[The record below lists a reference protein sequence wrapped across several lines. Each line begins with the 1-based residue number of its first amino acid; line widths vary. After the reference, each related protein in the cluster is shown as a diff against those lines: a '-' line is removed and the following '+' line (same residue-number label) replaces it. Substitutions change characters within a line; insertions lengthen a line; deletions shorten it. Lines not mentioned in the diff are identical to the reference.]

1 VGEEEDD
8 PAARPGRA
16 AFGGRSQKWFGD
28 NRRGQSVQKLYPA
41 RPAAARSTKN
51 LLRKETMSQSEQVI
65 GFVVKEEG
73 VGDAGDRGGGG
84 AECRRTTQWII
95 ASGGVGVHRSSLG
108 CGEGGLEDSHR

>member
-28 NRRGQSVQKLYPA
+28 NRRGHSVQKLYPA

-51 LLRKETMSQSEQVI
+51 LLRKETMSQSEQEI

-84 AECRRTTQWII
+84 ATLSAVAPLSGLLLAV
-95 ASGGVGVHRSSLG
+95 ASASTGQV
-108 CGEGGLEDSHR
+108 

>member
-1 VGEEEDD
+1 MW
-8 PAARPGRA
+8 ARRKTTLLPGRA
-16 AFGGRSQKWFGD
+16 GPHLVDGVKSGLVTIVVAI
-28 NRRGQSVQKLYPA
+28 QSRNYTPA

-84 AECRRTTQWII
+84 ATLSAVAPLSGLLLAV
-95 ASGGVGVHRSSLG
+95 ASASTGQV
-108 CGEGGLEDSHR
+108 